1 MKIAVDAMGGDYAPQ
16 EIVKGAVDAANSDG
30 IEVILVGSEKTV
42 REELKKYSYPGEL
55 ISVAHASEIIGM
67 DEHPARS
74 VRRKKDAS
82 LVIAARLV
90 KSGQA
95 AAFVSAGNTG
105 AQMAASLFE
114 IKRIPGIERPGIAT
128 VLPSPGGQPRVLIDS
143 GANADTK
150 VQQLVQFAYLGS
162 VFAESVLMRENPQV
176 GLLNVGS
183 ESSKGSEMVVEA
195 YKTLQ
200 AAENINFIGNI
211 EGRQLL
217 TADVDVI
224 VCDGFVGN
232 ITLKAVEGVAA
243 ALMTMMKEELTKNL
257 LRSIGG
263 ILVKPGIKD
272 IIKIMDYSEYGGA
285 PLLGVNGI
293 SVICHGS
300 SRARAIKNAI
310 YYAYRAV
317 QNDLLGRMRE
327 GLGVRN

>member
-16 EIVKGAVDAANSDG
+16 EIVKGAVDAAICDG
-30 IEVILVGSEKTV
+30 IEVILVGSEQTV
-42 REELKKYSYPGEL
+42 REELMKYSYPTEL

-82 LVIAARLV
+82 LVVAARLV
-90 KSGQA
+90 KNGQA
-95 AAFVSAGNTG
+95 AALVSAGNTG

-114 IKRIPGIERPGIAT
+114 MKRLPGIERPGIAT
-128 VLPSPGGQPRVLIDS
+128 VLPSPERMPRVLIDS

-162 VFAESVLMRENPQV
+162 VFAESVLDRENPRIC
-176 GLLNVGS
+176 LLNVGS

-200 AAENINFIGNI
+200 AAENINFIGNT

-272 IIKIMDYSEYGGA
+272 IVKIMDYSEYGGA

-293 SVICHGS
+293 SVICHGT
-300 SRARAIKNAI
+300 SRARAIKNAV

-327 GLGVRN
+327 GLSVRN

>member
-150 VQQLVQFAYLGS
+150 VQQLVQFAYLGRCFQHYS
-162 VFAESVLMRENPQV
+162 CF
-176 GLLNVGS
+176 LNSSTASLAACCS
-183 ESSKGSEMVVEA
+183 ESFLDFPPPEPSILSFK
-195 YKTLQ
+195 KTP
-200 AAENINFIGNI
+200 
-211 EGRQLL
+211 
-217 TADVDVI
+217 DVKY
-224 VCDGFVGN
+224 
-232 ITLKAVEGVAA
+232 L
-243 ALMTMMKEELTKNL
+243 
-257 LRSIGG
+257 S
-263 ILVKPGIKD
+263 
-272 IIKIMDYSEYGGA
+272 
-285 PLLGVNGI
+285 
-293 SVICHGS
+293 
-300 SRARAIKNAI
+300 
-310 YYAYRAV
+310 
-317 QNDLLGRMRE
+317 
-327 GLGVRN
+327 